1 MISPAAWKKLG
12 YTKAV
17 GDFEVWL
24 KRMGELSFTI
34 RRIKRGLWEWKVE
47 RDRRTSR
54 SRFYAMASAHN
65 STSGPAVGATRVQS
79 GSV

>member
-1 MISPAAWKKLG
+1 MISAAAWKRLG

-17 GDFEVWL
+17 GDFEIWL
-24 KRMGELSFTI
+24 KRTGELSFTI

-54 SRFYAMASAHN
+54 SRFYAIASAHN
-65 STSGPAVGATRVQS
+65 STCEAAVQRAEEAGKS
-79 GSV
+79 I